1 MKSAISAF
9 MALVVL
15 SAFGQSGPTMRT
27 SSDVQENVRGS
38 IVGTV
43 TSVMETRNQFVV
55 VPDGD
60 RYGTVIVQGDSL
72 STTFRGFG
80 GTINGS
86 PEVFQGSTGMA
97 NLREGDRVEV
107 RGVGAANTQLNA
119 EQVILLGRSVPADQ
133 VGVGQTR
140 TPSSPSTPT
149 ARYGATSDS
158 ATSRIGNVEG
168 IVREIN
174 NNDNRI
180 VIQTD
185 RREMVTVRGTGST
198 PVYYRQDVYHIAN
211 LEVGDRVRITPESA
225 SSTGD
230 IRARSI
236 DVVQSIQDPASTR
249 TPTRDVGSLVG
260 RVSRVDRRTDI
271 IRVQPDTG
279 RTNEV
284 RVDLSNTLD
293 ESGRRIRALDVQ
305 VGDRVTLSGTFN
317 GDVYV
322 ASTITVETVGN
333 GNDVDLT
340 LPPVGSRR
348 GNLATELGMV
358 TVYGTVAEPLSAS
371 PQLVLHDSNTN
382 RTVRIHVADDLVVRG
397 RTAGY
402 TTADR
407 LKTGDNVVLKAYRDA
422 EGNYIAQTIRLR

>member
-1 MKSAISAF
+1 M
-9 MALVVL
+9 
-15 SAFGQSGPTMRT
+15 
-27 SSDVQENVRGS
+27 
-38 IVGTV
+38 
-43 TSVMETRNQFVV
+43 
-55 VPDGD
+55 
-60 RYGTVIVQGDSL
+60 
-72 STTFRGFG
+72 
-80 GTINGS
+80 
-86 PEVFQGSTGMA
+86 
-97 NLREGDRVEV
+97 
-107 RGVGAANTQLNA
+107 
-119 EQVILLGRSVPADQ
+119 PADQ

-149 ARYGATSDS
+149 ARNAATSDS

-198 PVYYRQDVYHIAN
+198 PVYYRQDVYRIAN

-236 DVVQSIQDPASTR
+236 DVVQSIQDPGSTR
-249 TPTRDVGSLVG
+249 TPTRDVGSLAG

-284 RVDLSNTLD
+284 RVDLANTVD
-293 ESGRRIRALDVQ
+293 ESGRRIRAFDVQ

-371 PQLVLHDSNTN
+371 PQLVIRDTNTN
-382 RTVRIHVADDLVVRG
+382 RTVRVHVADDLVVRG